1 MELVLFYI
9 LSALS
14 LVSAIAVL
22 CCRNPIYSALSL
34 VACMFGIAGH
44 FALLDAH
51 FLAVIQ
57 VVVYAGAIIVLVL
70 FVTMLL
76 NVNADLIA
84 KSSKFL
90 WIVGGATVMLLL
102 ARLLPWVVAQ
112 FDTDQAIIPM
122 VQIEG
127 TVQNL
132 GFLLFG
138 DYVLTFEIAGV
149 LILAAMVG
157 AIIVAEEQDSQNTLS
172 QKEADNA

>member
-1 MELVLFYI
+1 MEIVLFYI
-9 LSALS
+9 LAALT
-14 LVSAIAVL
+14 LVSAVAVL
-22 CCRNPIYSALSL
+22 YCRNPIYSALSL
-34 VACMFGIAGH
+34 VACMFGVAGH

-76 NVNADLIA
+76 NVNADLINRT
-84 KSSKFL
+84 SKFL
-90 WIVGGATVMLLL
+90 WLAGGAFFLLL
-102 ARLLPWVVAQ
+102 MATLLPWVLTQ
-112 FDTDQAIIPM
+112 FDTSEKVLAMNP
-122 VQIEG
+122 VQG

-132 GFLLFG
+132 GQILFG

-157 AIIVAEEQDSQNTLS
+157 AIIVAEEKDHKDLPKQQG
-172 QKEADNA
+172 ADNA

>member
-1 MELVLFYI
+1 
-9 LSALS
+9 
-14 LVSAIAVL
+14 
-22 CCRNPIYSALSL
+22 
-34 VACMFGIAGH
+34 
-44 FALLDAH
+44 
-51 FLAVIQ
+51 
-57 VVVYAGAIIVLVL
+57 
-70 FVTMLL
+70 
-76 NVNADLIA
+76 
-84 KSSKFL
+84 
-90 WIVGGATVMLLL
+90 
-102 ARLLPWVVAQ
+102 
-112 FDTDQAIIPM
+112 M